1 VLNGKEV
8 ADADLQRCR
17 DLLDEVEFE
26 QRGKFAQR
34 MCQALSCCFAAPR
47 YYRGRMYLDIVTPDD
62 VDVVQD
68 PLNPG
73 VAADCLAISTRLPD
87 TADTVRAT
95 ASKRITWTRETTP
108 EGDYW
113 GCYFTDQ
120 YGRPL
125 PNPYFPDEANPYGRL
140 PVVPLYS
147 ERPEGTIFPTLD
159 DTMLAAQVAADIGWT
174 HIFTLIRMHGG
185 TGIRTGDNDEMGVGE
200 LPIGALRF
208 MDLPAGGDFKWV
220 ELKMNLQE
228 VIQSLTQ
235 LLKTSAGLRGIPTD
249 AIDIEGAKVID
260 ALSAASK
267 QMDRLDLIEI
277 REDQEPLWERQ
288 VRDLWKLLVTVN
300 NYHRPDRR
308 IDPEIE
314 LEVIW
319 AQPEMPT
326 DRQSEAQ
333 AAAIEIA
340 NGTTSPVDIIVQR
353 KRIPRA
359 EAELEYARNLRE
371 RAMGQE
377 APAPEVPA

>member
-1 VLNGKEV
+1 
-8 ADADLQRCR
+8 
-17 DLLDEVEFE
+17 
-26 QRGKFAQR
+26 
-34 MCQALSCCFAAPR
+34 
-47 YYRGRMYLDIVTPDD
+47 
-62 VDVVQD
+62 
-68 PLNPG
+68 
-73 VAADCLAISTRLPD
+73 
-87 TADTVRAT
+87 
-95 ASKRITWTRETTP
+95 
-108 EGDYW
+108 
-113 GCYFTDQ
+113 
-120 YGRPL
+120 
-125 PNPYFPDEANPYGRL
+125 
-140 PVVPLYS
+140 
-147 ERPEGTIFPTLD
+147 
-159 DTMLAAQVAADIGWT
+159 
-174 HIFTLIRMHGG
+174 
-185 TGIRTGDNDEMGVGE
+185 VGE